1 MDRDVRIVKY
11 EALDDTMILLRE
23 LADLTDEVIRNMDR
37 VIRFADCLSGS
48 TKKKAAPAV
57 GAAQDGKEKTV
68 QDQDTTVP
76 ARGQHGCGRRAPHSC
91 LCATC
96 RRYFSD
102 VGSGHSCCYDHHAMI
117 CPVTACPDYL
127 PEEVTKG

>member
-1 MDRDVRIVKY
+1 MTCDITFDVSD
-11 EALDDTMILLRE
+11 ENMALLHE
-23 LADLTDEVIRNMDR
+23 LADLTSEINKNLDR
-37 VIRFADCLSGS
+37 LFRVAELVAGAP
-48 TKKKAAPAV
+48 KKEAALAV

-68 QDQDTTVP
+68 QNQDTTVP